1 MFTVN
6 CNSLLFILL
15 PKIPQRYN
23 FKMSLLFSENF
34 EIKKKST
41 SLFVIT
47 KITVPVPI
55 ALNTINK
62 DTSIGEAR
70 L

>member
-34 EIKKKST
+34 EIKKKID
-41 SLFVIT
+41 FVIRHY
-47 KITVPVPI
+47 
-55 ALNTINK
+55 K
-62 DTSIGEAR
+62 DNSSCSYCFKYYK
-70 L
+70 